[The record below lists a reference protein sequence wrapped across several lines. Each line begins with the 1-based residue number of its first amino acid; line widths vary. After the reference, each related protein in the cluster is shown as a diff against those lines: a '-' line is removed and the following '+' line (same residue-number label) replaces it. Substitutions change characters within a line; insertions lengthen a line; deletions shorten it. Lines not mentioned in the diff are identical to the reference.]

1 MDTVKNPLVNFDDIK
16 IDDAAAK
23 ITSMSTSSGLDVVIT
38 PNVDHLSRLIGN
50 RNPALHNIYKEA
62 SLTLCDSKI
71 VEKLLRF
78 KGRVIKNVI
87 PGSTLTEYLFKRGYL
102 ENGKV
107 CIVGSDEDDIDKL
120 RLLYPRVNI
129 LHINPSMGF
138 INRPNEVNAIIDQ
151 ISEEQPEFIFLA
163 VGSPRQEVLAD
174 KIKQHCNKGVALC
187 IGASILFLVGKEKR
201 APELFQLLHL
211 EWLYRAF
218 QRPRTLIVRYA
229 KNFLAL
235 ASIYSEL

>member
-1 MDTVKNPLVNFDDIK
+1 MEKSKNSIVSFDDIRIDEAATK
-16 IDDAAAK
+16 IK
-23 ITSMSTSSGLDVVIT
+23 FMSKAPGLDIVIT
-38 PNVDHLSRLIGN
+38 PNVDHLSRLTRN
-50 RNPALHNIYKEA
+50 KNPALHNIYREA
-62 SLTLCDSKI
+62 SLTLCDSRI
-71 VEKLLRF
+71 VEKLLRV
-78 KGRVIKNVI
+78 KGKHIKNVI
-87 PGSTLTEYLFKRGYL
+87 PGSTLTEYLFKMGHL
-102 ENGKV
+102 ENSKV
-107 CIVGSDEDDIDKL
+107 CIVGSDKEDIQQL
-120 RLLYPRVNI
+120 RLLYPSVNI
-129 LHINPSMGF
+129 LHINPTMGF
-138 INRPNEVNAIIDQ
+138 INRPNEVNSIIKE
-151 ISEEQPEFIFLA
+151 IAEEKPEFIFLA

-235 ASIYSEL
+235 PFIYSEL